1 MSPLVLG
8 EVLVVFFNRLTV
20 DGMYAVHDCETLQ
33 LPIQIELSEKRKP
46 FCEFFVPLLEST

>member
-1 MSPLVLG
+1 MSSLVLG